1 MKNKQQIVAYL
12 RATKTSEIKD
22 ELAIE
27 SFLARKGIY
36 VKFDKSKRTDNAL
49 HSVSF
54 EDFERWF
61 EEELPEKGDVI
72 VIENTIGIVQGLSV
86 SSIILGVSLT
96 EKNILISSETE
107 IPNSSFRKADKL
119 EILRL
124 QRELNKKNLCWN
136 KFNSRLTESMHPS
149 NNLQLRVSLL
159 GERVAIGVFREI
171 NDKGKIIMYCMKE
184 NNKPARYSLHE
195 EVGDVFDFQL
205 EPINNQ
211 ERKMLAEELG
221 KVGKVWNGHA
231 KRIEPVNFRVNK
243 GQIYYY
249 IDDFWDIIATPDN
262 YRPRDRKRLRCGNYF
277 RNREDALRIVSL
289 ITEGR
294 NKQLV
299 LETAIPG
306 EKEKKKK

>member
-12 RATKTSEIKD
+12 KATQTPEIKD

-36 VKFDKSKRTDNAL
+36 VKFDKSKKTDNTL
-49 HSVSF
+49 QSISF
-54 EDFERWF
+54 EDFEKWF
-61 EEELPEKGDVI
+61 EEEFPEKGDVI
-72 VIENTIGIVQGLSV
+72 VIENTIGIVLGLGV

-96 EKNILISSETE
+96 AKNILISSETE
-107 IPNSSFRKADKL
+107 IPNSSFRKAGKSEML
-119 EILRL
+119 KL
-124 QRELNKKNLCWN
+124 QRELNKKKLSWN
-136 KFNSRLTESMHPS
+136 KFNSKLTESMYPS

-184 NNKPARYSLHE
+184 NNKPVRYSLHE
-195 EVGDVFDFQL
+195 EVGDVSDFQL

-211 ERKMLAEELG
+211 ERKILAEELENA
-221 KVGKVWNGHA
+221 GKVWNGHA
-231 KRIEPVNFRVNK
+231 KRIEPVNLRVDK

-277 RNREDALRIVSL
+277 RNNEDALRIVNS
-289 ITEGR
+289 IIGER
-294 NKQLV
+294 NGQLV
-299 LETAIPG
+299 LENIPV
-306 EKEKKKK
+306 ENKKKRK